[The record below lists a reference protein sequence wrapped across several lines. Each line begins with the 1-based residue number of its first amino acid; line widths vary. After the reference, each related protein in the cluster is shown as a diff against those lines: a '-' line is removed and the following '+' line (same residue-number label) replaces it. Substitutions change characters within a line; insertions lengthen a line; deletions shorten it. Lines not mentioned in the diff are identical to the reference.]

1 MQPYLSSAALIN
13 IVQMI
18 LISSSQDMLTFCTA
32 MLRHLQSELIETGL
46 SHGFSQPS
54 GTCSRTVL
62 LPLVSATG
70 TVTSVKLSGTVTFAF
85 VSFPTTTSIVRGRL
99 KLWARRLSFAV
110 RLSAEVKANIASDL
124 IQKVLMP
131 DHDSGG

>member
-1 MQPYLSSAALIN
+1 MIN
-13 IVQMI
+13 IVHS
-18 LISSSQDMLTFCTA
+18 LSHKMLTFCTA
-32 MLRHLQSELIETGL
+32 MLRHLQSELSETGL

-70 TVTSVKLSGTVTFAF
+70 TVTSVKFNGTVTFAF
-85 VSFPTTTSIVRGRL
+85 VSFPTMTSIVRGRL
-99 KLWARRLSFAV
+99 MLWARRLSFAV